1 MTKRNTT
8 MTTKTKSR
16 PGPKPRSGSH
26 AKVSINLPSDLHRKL
41 LDLSDANYRNLSQQ
55 MIKILEE
62 AVR

>member
-1 MTKRNTT
+1 